1 MLLHDGGVAFQ
12 GSTEELVHSS
22 DPWIKEYLS

>member
-1 MLLHDGGVAFQ
+1 MIGGVVFH
-12 GSTEELVHSS
+12 GTTDELVHSS